1 MAGKKT
7 RNTGLPKITQLPS
20 GAYHATVYSH
30 KDAQGKRVYESF
42 TSFDYAALTIE
53 IANFKAQKKS
63 DKIEESQGRVTLT
76 VGEAIDQYIDM
87 KSSVLSPSTIRSYK
101 AVRRSSLQS
110 IMGVKV
116 SDLTREQ
123 VQRAVNVD
131 AVHLSPKS
139 VRNAHGLLTATL
151 TVYRPDFSLFTTLP
165 QKKKAEIQVPTEE
178 EVNILVEA
186 SKGTPMELPI
196 ILAACCGLRR
206 SEIAALTWKCV
217 DFEKKTLTVKGAV
230 VRNDKNEFV
239 KKGTKTAAGTRT
251 IRLFPFVL
259 DALTRA
265 KGKAHANDPCINLT
279 PSQISDTFRTITTK
293 AEVRPMRFHDLRHYT
308 VSVMLSLNIPKNYI
322 ADYVG
327 HETENMID
335 RVYGHIMA
343 SRKTTVEDQLQ
354 DYFSSVFSV
363 KK

>member
-1 MAGKKT
+1 MPKRT
-7 RNTGLPKITQLPS
+7 RNTGLPKIKQLPS
-20 GAYHATVYSH
+20 GAYHTTVYSH
-30 KDAQGKRVYESF
+30 KDAAGKRHYESF
-42 TSFDYAALTIE
+42 TNFDYAALTVE
-53 IANFKAQKKS
+53 VANFKAGKKEQ
-63 DKIEESQGRVTLT
+63 KIEESQGRVTLT

-110 IMGVKV
+110 IMGIKV
-116 SDLTREQ
+116 SDLTREL
-123 VQRAVNVD
+123 VQRAVNMD
-131 AVHLSPKS
+131 AAHLSPKS

-151 TVYRPDFSLFTTLP
+151 TVFRPDFTLFTTLP

-178 EVNILVEA
+178 EVHILFDV
-186 SKGTPMELPI
+186 SQGTPMELPI

-206 SEIAALTWKCV
+206 SEIAALTWKCI
-217 DFEKKTLTVKGAV
+217 DFEKRTLTVKGAV

-239 KKGTKTAAGTRT
+239 KKGTKTSAGTRT

-259 DALTRA
+259 EALVNA
-265 KGKAHANDPCINLT
+265 KGKAHINDPCVSIT
-279 PSQISDTFRTITTK
+279 PSQISDSFRAIIAK

-354 DYFSSVFSV
+354 DYFSAVFSV